1 MLDILQGTPVWV
13 YAVYLWI
20 CYYGIKACLGGR
32 ENRRSLMILP
42 AVLVV
47 WSLISLISLAP
58 SMLSSGAWVG
68 GAVIGSLLGML
79 LFNANGAR
87 LETDGDTLVLPGTWK
102 TLLISQLF
110 FAVKY
115 YFGYQQAVHPLLLST
130 PSMLAAGGGASG
142 LTVGLFCG
150 RAITLQRALAALRR
164 DKGIVLP

>member
-1 MLDILQGTPVWV
+1 MLDILQGTPLWV

-42 AVLVV
+42 VVLVV
-47 WSLISLISLAP
+47 WSLMSLTP
-58 SMLSSGAWVG
+58 SILSSSAWGG
-68 GAVIGSLLGML
+68 GAVLGSLVGML
-79 LFNANGAR
+79 LFNAEGAR
-87 LETDGDTLVLPGTWK
+87 LEGNGETLVLPGTWK

-130 PSMLAAGGGASG
+130 SEMLVAVGGVSG
-142 LTVGLFCG
+142 FTVGLFCG
-150 RAITLQRALAALRR
+150 SAVRLQRALTALRR
-164 DKGIVLP
+164 DKGVVLP

>member
-1 MLDILQGTPVWV
+1 MLDILQGTPLWV
-13 YAVYLWI
+13 YAIYLWI

-42 AVLVV
+42 VVLVV
-47 WSLISLISLAP
+47 WSLMSLAP
-58 SMLSSGAWVG
+58 SILSSSAWVA
-68 GAVIGSLLGML
+68 GALAGSLLGMW
-79 LFNANGAR
+79 LFNARGAR
-87 LETDGDTLVLPGTWK
+87 LDANGETLVLAGTWK

-130 PSMLAAGGGASG
+130 PDMLATIGAVSG
-142 LTVGLFCG
+142 FTVGLFCG

-164 DKGIVLP
+164 DEGNVLP

>member
-1 MLDILQGTPVWV
+1 MLDILQGTPLWV

-32 ENRRSLMILP
+32 ENRRSLLILP
-42 AVLVV
+42 VVLVV
-47 WSLISLISLAP
+47 WSLMSLAP
-58 SMLSSGAWVG
+58 SLLSSSAWAG
-68 GAVIGSLLGML
+68 GAVVGSLVGML

-87 LETDGDTLVLPGTWK
+87 LDANGETLVLAGTWK

-130 PSMLAAGGGASG
+130 PDMLATIGAVSG
-142 LTVGLFCG
+142 FTVGLFCG
-150 RAITLQRALAALRR
+150 RAIKLQRALAALRR
-164 DKGIVLP
+164 DEGNVLP

>member
-1 MLDILQGTPVWV
+1 MLDILQGTPLWV

-42 AVLVV
+42 VVLVV
-47 WSLISLISLAP
+47 WSLMALPPSL
-58 SMLSSGAWVG
+58 LSSSAWVG
-68 GAVIGSLLGML
+68 GAVLGSLLGML

-87 LETDGDTLVLPGTWK
+87 LDANGETLVLAGTWK

-130 PSMLAAGGGASG
+130 PAMLMAVGAVSG
-142 LTVGLFCG
+142 FTVGLFCG
-150 RAITLQRALAALRR
+150 RAVRLHRALAALRGNVGR
-164 DKGIVLP
+164 VLP

>member
-13 YAVYLWI
+13 YAIYLWI

-42 AVLVV
+42 VVLVV
-47 WSLISLISLAP
+47 WSAMSLAP
-58 SMLSSGAWVG
+58 SVLATGPWVG
-68 GAVIGSLLGML
+68 GTIMGSLLGML
-79 LFNANGAR
+79 LFNADGAR
-87 LETDGDTLVLPGTWK
+87 LDADGDTLVLPGTWK

-130 PSMLAAGGGASG
+130 PSMLTVVGGVSG
-142 LTVGLFCG
+142 FTVGLFCG
-150 RAITLQRALAALRR
+150 RAVRLHRALAALRR
-164 DKGIVLP
+164 DEGRVLP

>member
-1 MLDILQGTPVWV
+1 MLDILQGTPLWV
-13 YAVYLWI
+13 YAVYLLI

-42 AVLVV
+42 VVLVV
-47 WSLISLISLAP
+47 WSLLSLAP
-58 SMLSSGAWVG
+58 SILSSSAWVG
-68 GAVIGSLLGML
+68 GMLLGSVL
-79 LFNANGAR
+79 GLWLFNADGAR
-87 LETDGDTLVLPGTWK
+87 LDANGETLVLPGTWK

-130 PSMLAAGGGASG
+130 PDMLIIVGGVSG

-150 RAITLQRALAALRR
+150 RALRLRRALAALRR
-164 DKGIVLP
+164 DNGIVLP

>member
-1 MLDILQGTPVWV
+1 MLDILQGTPLWV

-20 CYYGIKACLGGR
+20 CYYGIKSCLGGR

-42 AVLVV
+42 VVLVV
-47 WSLISLISLAP
+47 WSLMSLVPSL
-58 SMLSSGAWVG
+58 LSSSAWGG
-68 GAVIGSLLGML
+68 GALAGSVVGIL
-79 LFNANGAR
+79 LFNAKGAQLDANG
-87 LETDGDTLVLPGTWK
+87 ETLVLPGTWK

-130 PSMLAAGGGASG
+130 PSMLMAIGAISG
-142 LTVGLFCG
+142 FTVGLFCG
-150 RAITLQRALAALRR
+150 RAVRLLRALAALHR